1 METQWRLRG
10 CDAAVDL
17 AALDNFL
24 ASDRAPSECMQ
35 LSELDGFLASIVAG
49 PEPIPPS
56 VWLPIVWRLDEGPVF
71 ADLPQAEAILGS
83 VMRRYNEIIHLLD
96 LSPGTYR
103 PVLAELDD
111 GTPDASDWAVG
122 FIQAMALCQEAWTPL
137 AADPAAGAL
146 MVPIVLVAS
155 TTDMAN
161 LHLDEDEKLPEDE
174 MAQLLA
180 EAGPM
185 LSLCVTGIRAFFRQ
199 RHKPSRRKT
208 AGRKKH
214 QHR

>member
-1 METQWRLRG
+1 M
-10 CDAAVDL
+10 
-17 AALDNFL
+17 
-24 ASDRAPSECMQ
+24 
-35 LSELDGFLASIVAG
+35 
-49 PEPIPPS
+49 
-56 VWLPIVWRLDEGPVF
+56 
-71 ADLPQAEAILGS
+71 ILGS
-83 VMRRYNEIIHLLD
+83 VKRRYNEIIHLLD

-111 GTPDASDWAVG
+111 GTLDASDWAVG

-155 TTDMAN
+155 TTDMVN

-214 QHR
+214 QHRRE